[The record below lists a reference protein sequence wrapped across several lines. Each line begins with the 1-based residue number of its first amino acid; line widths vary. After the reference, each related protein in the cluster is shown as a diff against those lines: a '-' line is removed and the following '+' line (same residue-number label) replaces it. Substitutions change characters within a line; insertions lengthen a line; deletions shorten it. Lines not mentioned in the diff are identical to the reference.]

1 MKINKLARTMMLAA
15 AGSLFAVAT
24 ASAQALP
31 AGQPPVARIWI
42 YHELNPNES
51 MAQPYVRIDGAVIG
65 ASAPGTAFYRD
76 LPAGRHQISVESY
89 VDDGN
94 QTKLVDLVPGSQVYA
109 KIVPFGDIVQGGGE
123 FGGGYHRNTYYLWL
137 YPPELAQP
145 VIARGQIVAA
155 VAPR

>member
-31 AGQPPVARIWI
+31 AAQPPVARIWI

-51 MAQPYVRIDGAVIG
+51 MAQPYVRIDGGVIG
-65 ASAPGTAFYRD
+65 ASVPGTAFYRD

-94 QTKLVDLVPGSQVYA
+94 QIKIVDLVPGSQVYA

-137 YPPELAQP
+137 YPPEQAQP

-155 VAPR
+155 AAPR

>member
-1 MKINKLARTMMLAA
+1 MKIDKRVFTMTLAA
-15 AGSLFAVAT
+15 GGTLLFT
-24 ASAQALP
+24 LDASAQALP
-31 AGQPPVARIWI
+31 AAQPPVARIWI

-51 MAQPYVRIDGAVIG
+51 MAQPYVRIDGAVVG

-94 QTKLVDLVPGSQVYA
+94 QTKIVDLVPGSQVYA

-137 YPPELAQP
+137 YPPGLGQP
-145 VIARGQIVAA
+145 AIARSQIVAA

>member
-1 MKINKLARTMMLAA
+1 MKINQLARTMMLAA
-15 AGSLFAVAT
+15 AGSLFAVLT
-24 ASAQALP
+24 ASAQALSP
-31 AGQPPVARIWI
+31 AQPPVARIWI

-65 ASAPGTAFYRD
+65 ASVPGTAFYRD
-76 LPAGRHQISVESY
+76 LPPGRHQISVESY

>member
-1 MKINKLARTMMLAA
+1 MKIDKLARTMMLAA
-15 AGSLFAVAT
+15 AGTLLFT
-24 ASAQALP
+24 LNASAQALP